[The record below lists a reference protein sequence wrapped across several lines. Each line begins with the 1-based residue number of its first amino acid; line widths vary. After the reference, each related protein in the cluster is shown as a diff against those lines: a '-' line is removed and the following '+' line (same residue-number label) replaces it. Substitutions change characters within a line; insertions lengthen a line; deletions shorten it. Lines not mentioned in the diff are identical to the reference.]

1 MKRLSLAI
9 AAVAMLAV
17 EMSAQSGRVW
27 TTVVPSESAKI
38 SVSIPAGGACRFG
51 DELHNKWG
59 LIGPASSVI
68 TISQVVRTAFAFAD
82 PDPGTPEHLEC
93 LHGSTDYAVTV
104 TDSTRTPAV
113 VTRFA
118 ISSSVMGWHPSSQ

>member
-9 AAVAMLAV
+9 ASVVTLAV
-17 EMSAQSGRVW
+17 QMSAQNGRVW

-38 SVSIPAGGACRFG
+38 SVSIPTGGACRFG

-68 TISQVVRTAFAFAD
+68 TISQVVHTAFPFAD

-93 LHGSTDYAVTV
+93 LHGSTDYTVTV
-104 TDSTRTPAV
+104 TNSTTTPAV
-113 VTRFA
+113 VTRFT
-118 ISSSVMGWHPSSQ
+118 ISSSLMGWHPSTQ